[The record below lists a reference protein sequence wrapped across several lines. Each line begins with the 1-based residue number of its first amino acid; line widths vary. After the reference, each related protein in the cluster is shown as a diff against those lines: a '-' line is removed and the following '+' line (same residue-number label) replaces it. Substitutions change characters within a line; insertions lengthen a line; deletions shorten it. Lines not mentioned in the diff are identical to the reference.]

1 MTAGWMQSLSD
12 QGSKV
17 VADASV
23 IIYLN
28 SSGHAEEIF
37 SELACDFIVP
47 EPVIVEI
54 ESGRSKG
61 NKDADFLQK
70 MLDSSFLRAEK
81 LGLVGT
87 VVSDRLADKLVNP
100 HVHEG
105 EASVI
110 GCAVE
115 NFGNALI
122 DEKRARRLCRNHI
135 PALPIGCTAELL
147 LSPCVRKI
155 LGPSTQSEALHRAVN
170 HGNLYVPKSLDYAVS
185 KITGSMEYKIDI
197 RPPDPNPW

>member
-12 QGSKV
+12 QGTKV

-37 SELACDFIVP
+37 AGLACEFIVP

-54 ESGRSKG
+54 ERGRSKG

-70 MLDSSFLRAEK
+70 MLDSSILRAGN

-87 VVSDRLADKLVNP
+87 AVNDRLADKMVIP

-115 NFGNALI
+115 IFGNALI
-122 DEKRARRLCRNHI
+122 DDKRARRLCRNHV
-135 PALPIGCTAELL
+135 PALPIGSTAELL
-147 LSPCVRKI
+147 LSPLRPKNTRAQRSI
-155 LGPSTQSEALHRAVN
+155 GSPSS
-170 HGNLYVPKSLDYAVS
+170 SS
-185 KITGSMEYKIDI
+185 
-197 RPPDPNPW
+197 